1 MSIELA
7 IETYLKDLALP
18 HREELIDNILLFLK
32 KEIKTENA
40 TGNEERIAKLFCRAV
55 ESLNQDATPEDDI
68 KKVILDAFE
77 NIRTI
82 ENNTHNNGELMC
94 IYLLNLLYSN
104 EDFLEEVP
112 QNDFALLLDNLE
124 KIRCIFKITDENGNQ
139 VFPIGRF
146 LFRLINSDNLFAEI
160 EKASSVQALM
170 LALQVFDKSQY
181 PQELKD
187 IENMIDGK
195 NLKFIE
201 YLYNKCIRLGDEDWK
216 ENYEKNG
223 LLVLYDT
230 TVDKVLIRN
239 NKSSY
244 FSSQYDTNDYKL
256 SSVTTEKNANDE
268 AIAYFVEYPFV
279 EYDFI
284 DLAKEFSVENNL
296 ERIAQ
301 ILDIIYYYRN
311 YNVTFESALH
321 DRHGKIYPTNPFGE
335 NDSYVIDEGVAYKD
349 GRNHISDKLFKYG
362 LLKISGSGLR
372 YINLGAIVKLDEIC
386 AIQFKDFKIDG
397 KTNLNEVIECWLDFC
412 GDKQKCFDEFF
423 KVYEEQVKYI
433 FDSSTLYEKKYK
445 GEYLIPGA
453 VSEVLLQK
461 LELDEKLSMYRLD
474 KCNLKIDY
482 LQEEKKITDSVGVE
496 LDDFIVE
503 DIVGEDVNVSEGDF
517 FALIN
522 DYEKKIYIGAQV
534 KYYYLMLEKIK
545 QINQGVISEADIKT
559 ISEADVKSISKQ
571 MLCFKDAFELIH
583 PGVPI
588 ESVARYR
595 LINHMMILK
604 SSKFDIKEWLAL
616 IKKHEIE
623 DFSVVKTKCP
633 IEKAKGVLYVPKDRS
648 SSQSTLKHI
657 NDRYFNNPIKRNHVD
672 IYDQTIEKRGNSYYT
687 GGKKIERVVL
697 LFDNIQ
703 NGNSTKK
710 TIDKYING
718 KGTTTSDTIMTFKC
732 DRNVITLSE
741 ILNSNRCKIEI
752 FSIYA
757 GETGIKNVKEYVKKQ
772 YPKMNIEVLDP
783 IKKLTSVINESDM
796 ELIKK
801 LYPGKLRGEICEDQ
815 YLVVREYNQPK
826 LNIMCDKLLEIERV
840 VALFCKRPELR

>member
-18 HREELIDNILLFLK
+18 HRDDLIKDIFLFLD
-32 KEIKTENA
+32 KEIRTENA
-40 TGNEERIAKLFCRAV
+40 NGNEERIAKLFCRAV
-55 ESLNQDATPEDDI
+55 ESLNQEVIPNDDI
-68 KKVILDAFE
+68 KDALLSAFD
-77 NIRTI
+77 NIKTI

-94 IYLLNLLYSN
+94 IYLLNILYSKKDSF
-104 EDFLEEVP
+104 EAIPQDDFV
-112 QNDFALLLDNLE
+112 LLLDNLE
-124 KIRCIFKITDENGNQ
+124 KIRCIFKITDVNGNL

-146 LFRLINSDNLFAEI
+146 LFRLINCDNLFAEI

-201 YLYNKCIRLGDEDWK
+201 YLYHKCIRIGDKDWK

-230 TVDKVLIRN
+230 TVNKVLIRN

-244 FSSQYDTNDYKL
+244 FSSKYDTSDYKL
-256 SSVTTEKNANDE
+256 SSVTAEKNANNE
-268 AIAYFVEYPFV
+268 AIAYFVEYPFGD
-279 EYDFI
+279 YDTV

-296 ERIAQ
+296 EHIAQ

-311 YNVTFESALH
+311 YNIIFESALH
-321 DRHGKIYPTNPFGE
+321 VRQGKIYPTNPFGE

-349 GRNHISDKLFKYG
+349 GKNRISERLFKNG

-372 YINLGAIVKLDEIC
+372 YINLGAVVKLDEIC

-397 KTNLNEVIECWLDFC
+397 KSNLNEVIERWLDFC
-412 GDKQKCFDEFF
+412 DDKQKCFDEFF
-423 KVYEEQVKYI
+423 KVYEEQIKYI
-433 FDSSTLYEKKYK
+433 FDPRTLFEKKYK

-453 VSEVLLQK
+453 VSEELLQK

-474 KCNLKIDY
+474 RCNLKIDF
-482 LQEEKKITDSVGVE
+482 LQEEKIVVDSAGVK
-496 LDDFIVE
+496 LDGFTIE
-503 DIVGEDVNVSEGDF
+503 DIAGEDANVPEGDF

-522 DYEKKIYIGAQV
+522 DLEKKIYIGAQV
-534 KYYYLMLEKIK
+534 KYVYLMSEKIK
-545 QINQGVISEADIKT
+545 QINQGVVSEVDIKNVKET
-559 ISEADVKSISKQ
+559 DVKSVSKQ
-571 MLCFKDAFELIH
+571 MLCFKEAFDLIH
-583 PGVPI
+583 PGIPI

-595 LINHMMILK
+595 IINHMMLLK
-604 SSKFDIKEWLAL
+604 LSNADIKDWMTL

-633 IEKAKGVLYVPKDRS
+633 IEKAEGVLYVPKDRS
-648 SSQSTLKHI
+648 RTQSTLKHI
-657 NDRYFNNPIKRNHVD
+657 NDRYFNDPIKRNPVD
-672 IYDQTIEKRGNSYYT
+672 IYDQTIEKKGDSYYI

-703 NGNSTKK
+703 NGKSTKE
-710 TIDKYING
+710 TIDKYIAG
-718 KGTTTSDTIMTFKC
+718 KGNSTSDSIMTFECEGK
-732 DRNVITLSE
+732 VITLSE
-741 ILNSNRCKIEI
+741 ILDSNSCKIEV

-757 GETGIKNVKEYVKKQ
+757 AETGIKNVKEHVEKQ
-772 YPKMNIEVLDP
+772 YPKMEIEVLEP
-783 IKKLTSVINESDM
+783 IKKLTSVVNKADM
-796 ELIKK
+796 DLIKK
-801 LYPGKLRGEICEDQ
+801 LYPGKLAGGIRENR

-826 LNIMCDKLLEIERV
+826 LNIMCNELLDIERV
-840 VALFCKRPELR
+840 VALYCKRAEL